1 MKKLISIALAAAALL
16 LAGAAHGELVKFGNL
31 VLTADGAFTPR
42 TLPRRTFA
50 PIEFKGRAN
59 LRAVDGGV
67 PVALRR
73 LVVDFDRDG
82 RLSTAGLP
90 ECDPAVLAG
99 KNPFDARS
107 TCGGSIVGE
116 GNATV
121 MIARPGE
128 PVFTAETELT
138 VFNGQRQSGNPTAI
152 IHGKLFT
159 PQPEAF
165 LIIVPIEKQAGE
177 YRYRATIDVP
187 PIAGGFGSLVH
198 IDATIGRRYRFR
210 GNPRSYVSARCSD
223 GVLQT
228 HGRFEFADGSIVDG
242 SVQRG
247 CTVR

>member
-1 MKKLISIALAAAALL
+1 MKRLLSTALVGAGLL
-16 LAGAAHGELVKFGNL
+16 LAASAHGELVRFGNL

-42 TLPRRTFA
+42 TLPRRAFA
-50 PIEFKGRAN
+50 PIKFKGRAN

-73 LVVDFDRDG
+73 LVLDFDRDG

-99 KNPFDARS
+99 KGPFEARS

-116 GNATV
+116 GHAAAA
-121 MIARPGE
+121 IARPGE
-128 PVFTAETELT
+128 PAFTAETDLN
-138 VFNGQRQSGNPTAI
+138 VFNGLRQGGNPTAI
-152 IHGKLFT
+152 VHGKLFT
-159 PQPEAF
+159 PQPETF
-165 LIIVPIEKQAGE
+165 VIVVPIEKRAGE
-177 YRYRATIDVP
+177 YRYRATLDLP
-187 PIAGGFGSLVH
+187 PIAGGFGSLTH
-198 IDATIGRRYRFR
+198 IDATIGRRYRLGGR
-210 GNPRSYVSARCSD
+210 RRSYVSARCSD

-228 HGRFEFADGSIVDG
+228 HGRFEFADGSLVDG

>member
-1 MKKLISIALAAAALL
+1 MLAAVGLLAAAT
-16 LAGAAHGELVKFGNL
+16 AHGELVRFGNL

-42 TLPRRTFA
+42 TLPRRAFA
-50 PIEFKGRAN
+50 PIEFKGRAD

-73 LVVDFDRDG
+73 LVLDFDRDG
-82 RLSTAGLP
+82 RLRTAGLQ
-90 ECDPAVLAG
+90 ECDPALLTG
-99 KNPFDARS
+99 KTPLEARS

-116 GNATV
+116 GRATV

-128 PVFTAETELT
+128 PAFAAETELT

-152 IHGKLFT
+152 VHGKLFT
-159 PQPEAF
+159 PQPENFA
-165 LIIVPIEKQAGE
+165 IVVPIEKRSGE
-177 YRYRATIDVP
+177 YRYRATLDVP
-187 PIAGGFGSLVH
+187 PIAGGFGSLTH
-198 IDATIGRRYRFR
+198 IDATIGRRYRFEGR
-210 GNPRSYVSARCSD
+210 RRSYVSARCSD

-228 HGRFEFADGSIVDG
+228 HGRFEFADGSLVDG